1 MTEERKVYCIKL
13 KKELPGLI
21 KPPAT
26 GELGQKIFENVS
38 KEAFKMF
45 LEHFKLIVNEY
56 RLDLTSPETDKDFEK
71 HLNEF
76 FFGEGI
82 EFPEDYIP
90 PKE

>member
-13 KKELPGLI
+13 KKKLPGLL
-21 KPPAT
+21 KPPIP
-26 GELGQKIFENVS
+26 GKLGIKIFENVS

-56 RLDLTSPETDKDFEK
+56 RLDLTSPDTDEIFEK

-82 EFPEDYIP
+82 KLPDEYVP
-90 PKE
+90 PKK